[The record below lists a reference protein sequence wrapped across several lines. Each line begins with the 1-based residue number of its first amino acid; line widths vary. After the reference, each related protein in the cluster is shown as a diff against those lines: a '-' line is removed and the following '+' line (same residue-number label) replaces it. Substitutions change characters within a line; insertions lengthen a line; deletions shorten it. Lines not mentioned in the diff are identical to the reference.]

1 MGTYEIRKA
10 RQVGAATYVTFLCF
24 KLTLCGLQI
33 VVTSLIQ
40 NKLLHQKKKIFSI
53 KLKVFIPNTFPNY
66 VRAMKNVAE
75 SYVKIIP
82 R

>member
-10 RQVGAATYVTFLCF
+10 RQVGAATYVTFLCC

-33 VVTSLIQ
+33 VATSLIE
-40 NKLLHQKKKIFSI
+40 NKLLHHKKKIFSS
-53 KLKVFIPNTFPNY
+53 KQKVLIPNTFSNY
-66 VRAMKNVAE
+66 VRAMKNAAE
-75 SYVKIIP
+75 SYVEIIP

>member
-10 RQVGAATYVTFLCF
+10 RQFAAATYVTFLCC

-33 VVTSLIQ
+33 VATSPIQ
-40 NKLLHQKKKIFSI
+40 NKLLHH
-53 KLKVFIPNTFPNY
+53 NY
-66 VRAMKNVAE
+66 VRAMKNVTE